1 MENALL
7 SPIEAAQYLGVSRTT
22 IYRLTLRGE
31 LQVYRPVPDAPRY
44 RRNDLD
50 AFIEGRRDDPRQ
62 VTPGNLAR
70 TVRHLKARTEQ
81 GEHTRA
87 NDQARP

>member
-44 RRNDLD
+44 RRDDLD
-50 AFIEGRRDDPRQ
+50 AFIEGRREDPRL
-62 VTPGNLAR
+62 VSPENLGR
-70 TVRHLKARTEQ
+70 TVRRMKAIK
-81 GEHTRA
+81 